1 MIKTHQFSSLE
12 PILHD
17 QKLFEVTVRVRYET
31 ASVPTFG
38 DLPLLV
44 GNSFNSAKYERNI
57 VRHGGLLQP
66 PTTDKLAE
74 ILIAALSLTPLCR
87 HPSSNPPLEAAP
99 QRL

>member
-12 PILHD
+12 PVLHN
-17 QKLFEVTVRVRYET
+17 QKLFEVTIRVRCET
-31 ASVPTFG
+31 AAVLTFG
-38 DLPLLV
+38 DWPLLV
-44 GNSFNSAKYERNI
+44 GNPFNSAKYERNI
-57 VRHGGLLQP
+57 VRHGGLQP